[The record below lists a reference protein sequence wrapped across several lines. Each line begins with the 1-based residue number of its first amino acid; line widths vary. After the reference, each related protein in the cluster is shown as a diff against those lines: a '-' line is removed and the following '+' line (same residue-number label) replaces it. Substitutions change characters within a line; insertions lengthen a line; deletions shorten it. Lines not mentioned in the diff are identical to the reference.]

1 MQPDLA
7 VCATWEGWERQML
20 HLLEASADMSPD
32 ILPLHSLSVG
42 GEVPVVWHRL
52 CGAHGLR
59 TMTAQSYAEV
69 KCTCGTPCK
78 VSIPKGAQFC
88 SVWVRSNEYS
98 KYSVRTDIIKMP
110 LWPHLFWL

>member
-7 VCATWEGWERQML
+7 VCATWEGWERQTL
-20 HLLEASADMSPD
+20 HLLEAAADMSPD
-32 ILPLHSLSVG
+32 ISPLHSLSVG
-42 GEVPVVWHRL
+42 GEVPVVWHHL

-59 TMTAQSYAEV
+59 TMTAQSCAEV

-78 VSIPKGAQFC
+78 VNISKGAQFC

-98 KYSVRTDIIKMP
+98 
-110 LWPHLFWL
+110 